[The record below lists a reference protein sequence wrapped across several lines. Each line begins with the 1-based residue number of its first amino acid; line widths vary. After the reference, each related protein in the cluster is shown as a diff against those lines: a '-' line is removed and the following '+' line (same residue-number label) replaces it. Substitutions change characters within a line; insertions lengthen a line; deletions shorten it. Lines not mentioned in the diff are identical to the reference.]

1 MLVLGLV
8 AILLVIVQSCSQPK
22 VGIDAFSK
30 GTLKRLSVLSTPPDQ
45 PKMYL
50 TTTTG
55 SQMKLS
61 DYKGKVILL
70 NVWATWCAPCIA
82 EMPTLNRLQ
91 VVMGSENF
99 EVITIS
105 MDRTAD
111 DAKLWFEENDISAL
125 TPWHDASYS
134 ISGKLRL
141 PGLPTSILYD
151 VYGREIARLPGEA
164 DWNSTEVKSLISY
177 LVEEN

>member
-1 MLVLGLV
+1 MKYLRISNKGIINVEALTLLGASTKRGLNGKIGMFGSGNKY
-8 AILLVIVQSCSQPK
+8 ALAFLLRNGFEVSIYAGNEK
-22 VGIDAFSK
+22 IEI
-30 GTLKRLSVLSTPPDQ
+30 GTEKAQFRDN
-45 PKMYL
+45 
-50 TTTTG
+50 
-55 SQMKLS
+55 
-61 DYKGKVILL
+61 D
-70 NVWATWCAPCIA
+70 
-82 EMPTLNRLQ
+82 
-91 VVMGSENF
+91 F